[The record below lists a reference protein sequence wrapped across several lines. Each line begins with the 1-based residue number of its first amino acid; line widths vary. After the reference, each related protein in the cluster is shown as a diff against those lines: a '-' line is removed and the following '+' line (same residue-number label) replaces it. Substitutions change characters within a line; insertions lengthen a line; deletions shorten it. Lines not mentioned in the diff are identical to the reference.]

1 MTWVDGVIIVVALI
15 GAFAGF
21 RQGLILA
28 IFGFLGLI
36 AGVAFA
42 GWAAGPLADKI
53 SPSGAEWAY
62 VLAFILVLIIVI
74 VIFHLVGTII
84 KQFIKLIMLGWLD
97 SLGGAF
103 IGLFVGALLAAA
115 VMIVV
120 GKWAASVGASGV
132 EDAIGN
138 SALARLLIDS
148 FRLLLALLPDKLNVV
163 TELFT

>member
-21 RQGLILA
+21 RQGLRMA
-28 IFGFLGLI
+28 VFGFLGLI

-53 SPSGAEWAY
+53 SSSGADWAY
-62 VLAFILVLIIVI
+62 VLAFIIVLIII
-74 VIFHLVGTII
+74 MVIFHLVGIII

-103 IGLFVGALLAAA
+103 IGLFGGALRAAA

-120 GKWAASVGASGV
+120 GKWAAGVGSSGV

-148 FRLLLALLPDKLNVV
+148 FRLLLVLLPDKLNVV
-163 TELFT
+163 RGLFT

>member
-21 RQGLILA
+21 RQGLIMA

-36 AGVAFA
+36 VGVAFA

-62 VLAFILVLIIVI
+62 VLAFIIVLIIVM

-120 GKWAASVGASGV
+120 GKWAASVGSSGV

-148 FRLLLALLPDKLNVV
+148 FRLLLVLLPERLNVV
-163 TELFT
+163 RQFFT